1 MKRKRLFTAIRI
13 VILVVVLVV
22 ITAPEWP
29 AFQDERHK
37 INAILGQRHF
47 DFLVWEIGAL
57 FTKAEAAIAGGH
69 SYLDEDARKEAVLEY
84 LELLG
89 EVRRMESTIRT
100 VYSDPTVADP
110 ETETAEQQREVD
122 EKRSVLEQ
130 RQPMIEAIVQEQ
142 ISSVLVDEGFDLLGS
157 AWPPVEMHMTAL
169 PYVLIV
175 SPREKIEQIHNIPLE
190 HGLSVSSREE
200 IENAIAD
207 GTDRSA
213 LVVSIGGLGIFPSM
227 ILESSNINYLADV
240 VSHEWAHHWLTL
252 HPIGL
257 NYAANPSL
265 RTMNETIASIVGE
278 EVGRM
283 VVERFYP
290 EFVPPP
296 PPETDSSVVIDE
308 DPDAFDLSSQLRTTR
323 IHVDELL
330 AAGSVDE
337 AEEYMEERR
346 QFIWDNGY
354 RIRKINQAFFAFY
367 GAYADT
373 PGEQGDDPIGPALL
387 ALRDGS
393 STLRE
398 FMDRIS
404 AMTSLDDLQEAT
416 LELEIPAIE
425 S

>member
-1 MKRKRLFTAIRI
+1 MKRHRLFTALRILILVAVLI
-13 VILVVVLVV
+13 VI
-22 ITAPEWP
+22 TGPEWP

-57 FTKAEAAIAGGH
+57 STKAEAAIAGGQ
-69 SYLDEDARKEAVLEY
+69 SYLDEDTRKEAVLDY

-89 EVRRMESTIRT
+89 EVRRLESTIRT
-100 VYSDPTVADP
+100 VFSDPSIPDP
-110 ETETAEQQREVD
+110 EAETAEWQREVD
-122 EKRSVLEQ
+122 EKRLILEHE
-130 RQPMIEAIVQEQ
+130 QPMIEAILQEQ
-142 ISSVLVDEGFDLLGS
+142 IAAVLVDAGFDLLGS

-169 PYVLIV
+169 PFVLIV
-175 SPREKIEQIHNIPLE
+175 SPREEIRQIHNIPLE
-190 HGLSVSSREE
+190 HGLSTLSREE
-200 IENAIAD
+200 IEEAIND

-257 NYAANPSL
+257 NYAANPAL

-278 EVGRM
+278 EIGRS
-283 VVERFYP
+283 VIEKYYP
-290 EFVPPP
+290 EFVPAP
-296 PPETDSSVVIDE
+296 PPENGSPVETEV
-308 DPDAFDLSSQLRTTR
+308 DPDALDLSTELRTTR
-323 IHVDELL
+323 IQVDKFL
-330 AAGSVDE
+330 AAGAVEE

-346 QFIWDNGY
+346 QFIWDHGY

-387 ALRDGS
+387 ALRDDS
-393 STLRE
+393 SSLRE

-404 AMTSLDDLQEAT
+404 VLTSLEHLQNAT
-416 LELEIPAIE
+416 QYLESPAA
-425 S
+425 SN